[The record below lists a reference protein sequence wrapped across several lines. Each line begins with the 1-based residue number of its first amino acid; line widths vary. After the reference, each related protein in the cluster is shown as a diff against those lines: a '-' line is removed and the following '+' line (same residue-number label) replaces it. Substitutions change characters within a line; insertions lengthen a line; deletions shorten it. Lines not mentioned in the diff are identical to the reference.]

1 MKKISHI
8 FISLTLL
15 SILCF
20 EAFAQDKKTAN
31 PTQNK
36 KNNSSEVKKI
46 EKILEE
52 DSEVEEEIKP
62 ENDLSDVIPKLQKL
76 SSSRIEK
83 SSEFKKILDARY
95 HNLLIDIKLKC
106 INVLYDNLIHSSQE
120 LINLIKKDKEFKYN
134 ILNDLYKKVYN
145 DIFSRLT
152 DYVDFNIQYIL
163 PQVIHNTVNG
173 HQGLLYGNILS
184 LILAFNAYT
193 SINSNN
199 RLDKLFELLENKN
212 YSYKKNLIK
221 FISNIDED
229 YYNKFLKECLKI
241 KNIIIDNYFDDVTG
255 TATATSEN

>member
-1 MKKISHI
+1 MS
-8 FISLTLL
+8 
-15 SILCF
+15 
-20 EAFAQDKKTAN
+20 
-31 PTQNK
+31 
-36 KNNSSEVKKI
+36 
-46 EKILEE
+46 
-52 DSEVEEEIKP
+52 
-62 ENDLSDVIPKLQKL
+62 
-76 SSSRIEK
+76 
-83 SSEFKKILDARY
+83 
-95 HNLLIDIKLKC
+95 
-106 INVLYDNLIHSSQE
+106 
-120 LINLIKKDKEFKYN
+120 
-134 ILNDLYKKVYN
+134 DLYRKVYN

-229 YYNKFLKECLKI
+229 YYSKFLKECLKV
-241 KNIIIDNYFDDVTG
+241 KNVIVDNYFDDVT
-255 TATATSEN
+255 ATATCTETEN